1 MIGVMNTPS
10 ESPEVEA
17 FVAAARAALPG
28 EDLSRFKIRNFGPM
42 GNVLV
47 PLIASGE
54 KTGTFA
60 LAEDFAA
67 DPASAPATD
76 DLYVVL
82 DVAGHPALLYRI
94 LEAYTLPFGDI
105 AHEHV
110 QVEGKQARTVEA
122 WRAIHWPY
130 WGATLRARGRDVSM
144 QTPVIFQRFRVLY
157 PAQP

>member
-1 MIGVMNTPS
+1 MIGAVTMPS
-10 ESPEVEA
+10 ESPQIEA
-17 FVAAARAALPG
+17 FLAGARAALPG
-28 EDLSRFKIRNFGPM
+28 EDLSRFKVRHFGPM

-67 DPASAPATD
+67 DPAAAPATG

-82 DVAGHPALLYRI
+82 DAEGRPALLYRI

-110 QVEGKQARTVEA
+110 QVEGRQARTVEA

-144 QTPVIFQRFRVLY
+144 QTPVIFQRFSVLY
-157 PAQP
+157 PAQS